1 MRGVFV
7 TVDEYDNLDRAVSM
21 IAYIADRVA
30 EFKLEGQ
37 FREILK
43 RNDPDTI

>member
-1 MRGVFV
+1 MV
-7 TVDEYDNLDRAVSM
+7 
-21 IAYIADRVA
+21 AYIADRVA

-43 RNDPDTI
+43 RNDPDTIKKLKSMINDIYNE